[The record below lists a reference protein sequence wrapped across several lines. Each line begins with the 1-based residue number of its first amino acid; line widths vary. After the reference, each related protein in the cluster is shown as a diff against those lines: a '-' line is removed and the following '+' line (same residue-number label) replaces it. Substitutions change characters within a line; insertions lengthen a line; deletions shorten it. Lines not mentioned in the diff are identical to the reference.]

1 VTDQEQQLPP
11 SQPLSPQSG
20 APADA
25 SPEGKT
31 KKRFGR
37 SPAFYVAVVACVAMI
52 VGGFGTWFTVGPF
65 SLSGTGDGISDGWR
79 PIVVA
84 IMSLGLLALFAA
96 SRRGWLLFI
105 VAALGIFATWYCIR
119 DISDAADINAAAGL
133 AGSTASVSA
142 AWGLYVAA
150 IASGL
155 LVISSLVARFAA
167 PRQ

>member
-11 SQPLSPQSG
+11 PQPLPPPTG
-20 APADA
+20 APAEA
-25 SPEGKT
+25 EGKS
-31 KKRFGR
+31 RVRYGR
-37 SPAFYVAVVACVAMI
+37 SPAFYVAVVASAGMI
-52 VGGFGTWFTVGPF
+52 IGGFGTWFTIGPF
-65 SLSGTGDGISDGWR
+65 SISGTSDGISDGWR

-119 DISDAADINAAAGL
+119 DISDANSIGSAADAT
-133 AGSTASVSA
+133 GSTVSVDT
-142 AWGLYVAA
+142 AWGLWVAT
-150 IASGL
+150 ISSGL